1 MALSI
6 DTNVPSTNTFASR
19 MRARKHTVGHKK
31 KDCCIVYTT
40 ITNRYFYP
48 RDCCSQGHGPVSC
61 VCVSTKVSNSDNRR
75 SYTVNNTKYRAQKI
89 CFHWQSC
96 HCLDNQMIYIFHQ
109 MAILKIKFSL

>member
-48 RDCCSQGHGPVSC
+48 RNCCSQGHGPVSC
-61 VCVSTKVSNSDNRR
+61 VCVCLP
-75 SYTVNNTKYRAQKI
+75 KYQI
-89 CFHWQSC
+89 LIIEDLVLLTTQSIG
-96 HCLDNQMIYIFHQ
+96 HRKFAFTGKA
-109 MAILKIKFSL
+109 AIV